1 MAQKANILASLDIG
15 TAATKVVISE
25 VFPDGKFSV
34 IGVGSAPSRGLRKGV
49 VINIESTVESIGQA
63 VAQAEAMAGVQLDKV
78 VTAVSGV
85 HIESFTSHGIVAIK
99 NREVSQQDVD
109 RVIEAAKAVAMPADR
124 EVLHVLPQE
133 FIVDDQDGIR
143 EPVGI
148 SGVRLEARVHIVTG
162 SIASAQNI
170 VKCANRCGL
179 TVSDMSVSALA
190 TARAVLSP
198 EEQELGA
205 CVVDIGGGVCDVIVV
220 QGAAVRNIAVVPVGG
235 NHITN
240 DIATGLHTPIAAAEE
255 IKCKFGAALASQVHK
270 DDTLEV
276 PSTGGRSSRVLS
288 RLVLAE
294 IIEPRVQEILTLVYR
309 DMLKTGS
316 ADMLSGGLV
325 LTGGSSNLT
334 GISEA
339 AEQILNVPVR
349 IANSQVS
356 GGLSDLVAASEY
368 ATCVGLLV
376 TAAQAHA
383 DGKRYESSPFS
394 MKAMKR
400 KLGAIFGRSK
410 AA

>member
-1 MAQKANILASLDIG
+1 MGSRANILASLDIG
-15 TAATKVVISE
+15 TAATKVVIGDVSA
-25 VFPDGKFSV
+25 DGRFSV

-49 VINIESTVESIGQA
+49 VINIESTVDSIRSA
-63 VAQAEAMAGVQLDKV
+63 VDQAEAMAGVQLDRV

-179 TVSDMSVSALA
+179 TVTDMSVSALA

-198 EEQELGA
+198 EEQELGT

-220 QGAAVRNIAVVPVGG
+220 QGAAVKQIAVVPVGG

-255 IKCKFGAALASQVHK
+255 IKCRYGSALASLVQK
-270 DDTLEV
+270 DETLEV
-276 PSTGGRSSRVLS
+276 PSTGGRNSRVLS

-309 DMLKTGS
+309 DILKTGS
-316 ADMLSGGLV
+316 TDVLSGGLV
-325 LTGGSSNLT
+325 LTGGSSNLS
-334 GISEA
+334 GIAEA
-339 AEQILNVPVR
+339 AEQILNIPVR
-349 IANSQVS
+349 IASSKVS
-356 GGLSDLVAASEY
+356 GGLTDLVQTPEY
-368 ATCVGLLV
+368 ATCVGLLT
-376 TAAQAHA
+376 TAARAHA
-383 DGKRYESSPFS
+383 EGKLQEGSSFS
-394 MKAMKR
+394 MKAIR
-400 KLGAIFGRSK
+400 RRLSSLFGSR

>member
-1 MAQKANILASLDIG
+1 MASKANILASLDIG

-34 IGVGSAPSRGLRKGV
+34 IGVGSAASRGLRKGV
-49 VINIESTVESIGQA
+49 VINIESTIESIRAA
-63 VAQAEAMAGVQLDKV
+63 VEQAEAMAGVQLDRV

-143 EPVGI
+143 EPIGI

-220 QGAAVRNIAVVPVGG
+220 QGAAVRHIAVVPVGG
-235 NHITN
+235 SHITN

-255 IKCKFGAALASQVHK
+255 IKCRFGASLASQVHK
-270 DDTLEV
+270 DDALEV
-276 PSTGGRSSRVLS
+276 PSTGGRSSRILS

-309 DMLKTGS
+309 DMLKTGA

-325 LTGGSSNLT
+325 LTGGSSNLA
-334 GISEA
+334 GIAEA

-349 IANSQVS
+349 IASSQVS
-356 GGLSDLVAASEY
+356 GGLTDLVSAPEF

-376 TAAQAHA
+376 SAARSHA
-383 DGKRYESSPFS
+383 DGKLSESSIFS
-394 MKAMKR
+394 MKGIK
-400 KLGAIFGRSK
+400 KKFGRFFGAR